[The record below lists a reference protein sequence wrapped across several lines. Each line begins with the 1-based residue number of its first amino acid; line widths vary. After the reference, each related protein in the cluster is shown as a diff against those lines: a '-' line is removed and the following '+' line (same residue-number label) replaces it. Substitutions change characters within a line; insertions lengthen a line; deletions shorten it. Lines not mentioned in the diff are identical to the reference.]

1 MKEREKKN
9 NLVSRAEAVA
19 RQPQCVG
26 LDVVYDLALPPI
38 TSLFMTYK
46 YVWFFSLFFFFTFS
60 LLYHTLELSLR
71 MKEKKKRKT
80 S

>member
-46 YVWFFSLFFFFTFS
+46 YVWFFLSSSSLPSLYFTT
-60 LLYHTLELSLR
+60 HWN
-71 MKEKKKRKT
+71 
-80 S
+80 